1 MSHDVKLFHY
11 WYNVDLDH
19 LVNLVSAGFLYLTVT
34 MFSLVV
40 NKDLGGNAL
49 RLKILFLFKLSSTV
63 FSISEDL
70 SSVPVITMVFT

>member
-1 MSHDVKLFHY
+1 MIHDVKLFHY